1 MSSNAEPILMQFFE
15 QNPETRFSRK
25 EVSRRAVKRSV
36 FEEEPRWAEDALNAL
51 VARGYIETDES
62 GYYSLKK

>member
-1 MSSNAEPILMQFFE
+1 MSDAESILMRFFQE
-15 QNPETRFSRK
+15 NPDARYSRK

-51 VARGYIETDES
+51 VARGFLETDES
-62 GYYSLKK
+62 GYYSLKNK